1 MHSTLMTAPA
11 RPVPVRTAPARPLPP
26 GVDGDRAAA
35 IAVTW
40 YGGLVA
46 GYVVAALTLP
56 VGPVRHLMLTVG
68 ACVGVA
74 LLLCAVLISAVVI
87 CARAGQARSAAVL
100 GAQAAWTGLAGALLF
115 LGAAAVLYNG

>member
-11 RPVPVRTAPARPLPP
+11 RPVPVRTYPAPPMRP
-26 GVDGDRAAA
+26 GVDGDRAAS
-35 IAVTW
+35 IAMTW
-40 YGGLVA
+40 HGGLVA
-46 GYVVAALTLP
+46 GYVATALTLP
-56 VGPVRHLMLTVG
+56 VGRVRHLMLTVG

-87 CARAGQARSAAVL
+87 CARADQARSAAVL